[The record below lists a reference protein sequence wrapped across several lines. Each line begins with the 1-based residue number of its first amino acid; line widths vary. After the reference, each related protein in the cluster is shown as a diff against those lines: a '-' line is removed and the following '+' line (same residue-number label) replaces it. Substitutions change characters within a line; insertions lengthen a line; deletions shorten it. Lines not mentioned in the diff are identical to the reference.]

1 MKELNKIY
9 DGKLI
14 MRNLKSKVKKIENI
28 IKPEKEAVIFVAG
41 GPNRDENF
49 ERQMAEYLENG
60 GYKSDLPL
68 KVKTSLK
75 S

>member
-1 MKELNKIY
+1 
-9 DGKLI
+9 

-60 GYKSDLPL
+60 GDPDENFIMIIDYF
-68 KVKTSLK
+68 
-75 S
+75 